1 MPFDL
6 ENTARRMRMM
16 LGDSR
21 KNTFHEASLP
31 TRGLPS
37 AADADAIGRRL
48 KQHSRISHQEAQ
60 ALALHLVAIANVGMQ
75 RLDEGAQ
82 EWQLSDHEL
91 SAFEAVIQVRGRP
104 ALRVEQDDLE
114 DLDLHPGSEFWA
126 THVDLHRKRLEQANG
141 ATGAVR
147 VRDAWGN
154 VWGQGTAFLIGPD
167 LVLTNRHVLSPP
179 DNGQPLVQRLPGT
192 TQAQLKDGLTLTI
205 DFAFE
210 RTRQG
215 QRCYRVLDVPFL
227 AAPDDPVDAA
237 LVRIEAVLDSAP
249 LMISRDS
256 VEQLDHLYVI
266 GHPGRVVMADDRI
279 NAVFGNLDD
288 CKRLSFGRKFAL
300 DGFDP
305 PELVHDAST
314 YGGYSGGPVFGFDEL
329 RVRALHYWGDP
340 RVGNRAISA
349 TALQRHGHL
358 GKLLRQAE
366 RGLAQ

>member
-1 MPFDL
+1 MPL
-6 ENTARRMRMM
+6 ELEKTAPRMRML
-16 LGDSR
+16 LGDTR
-21 KNTFHEASLP
+21 ENTFHEASFP
-31 TRGLPS
+31 TVGLPS
-37 AADADAIGRRL
+37 AADADAITRRL
-48 KQHSRISHQEAQ
+48 SQHPQISELEAR
-60 ALALHLVAIANVGMQ
+60 ALAEDLVAIANTGMK
-75 RLDEGAQ
+75 RLDGGALD
-82 EWQLSDHEL
+82 WQLSDQEL

-114 DLDLHPGSEFWA
+114 DLDGHPGSEFWA
-126 THVDLHRKRLEQANG
+126 THVDLHRKHLKQANG
-141 ATGAVR
+141 ATGAIR

-154 VWGQGTAFLIGPD
+154 AWGQGTAFLVGPD
-167 LVLTNRHVLSPP
+167 LVLTNRHVLIPP
-179 DNGQPLVQRLPGT
+179 GNGQPLVQRLPGT
-192 TQAQLKDGLTLTI
+192 TKAQLKDGFNLTI

-227 AAPDDPVDAA
+227 AAPDEPVDAA
-237 LVRIEAVLDSAP
+237 LLRIEAVADSTP
-249 LMISRDS
+249 LVISRDS
-256 VEQLDHLYVI
+256 VEQLDYLYVI
-266 GHPGRVVMADDRI
+266 GHPGRVLAVDDKV
-279 NAVFGNLDD
+279 NAVFGTLDD

-329 RVRALHYWGDP
+329 RVKALHYWGDP

-349 TALQRHGHL
+349 TALQRHEYL

-366 RGLAQ
+366 RG